1 MYKPLFAQFQKSR
14 YSEKLLLSINQTQ
27 THNLTNRLDSDS
39 KRMLE
44 VRDTIELEESPQ
56 VLFHDNPLKSGFF
69 MIGIQNGNNTYS
81 LYQIL

>member
-1 MYKPLFAQFQKSR
+1 MYEPHFAQFKKSI

-27 THNLTNRLDSDS
+27 THILTNRLDSDPE
-39 KRMLE
+39 RMLE
-44 VRDTIELEESPQ
+44 VRDSIELVESPQ

-69 MIGIQNGNNTYS
+69 MIGIKNGNNTYS